1 MGDGASSLRS
11 NKCLHRTIV
20 HIYGWCHGCFS
31 PVWPSGVHGR
41 NFLLSYCRYLRHIH
55 TSLWWSVEPP
65 VEQMLAPDDEAHGS
79 PFSQRTHPPL
89 VFVVWCFH
97 HSLIDNNHSSSSII
111 HRLYRHDSTQ
121 TQQGAYQSFVNWF
134 TTPNERQQQGGGW
147 PSLFKICGS
156 STQQVTSLWFLS
168 LTRYINRIRL
178 LF

>member
-1 MGDGASSLRS
+1 
-11 NKCLHRTIV
+11 
-20 HIYGWCHGCFS
+20 
-31 PVWPSGVHGR
+31 
-41 NFLLSYCRYLRHIH
+41 
-55 TSLWWSVEPP
+55 
-65 VEQMLAPDDEAHGS
+65 MLAPDDEAHGS
-79 PFSQRTHPPL
+79 PFSQQTHPPL

-134 TTPNERQQQGGGW
+134 TTPNECQQQGGGW

-178 LF
+178 VFSRDVDKADPMLIWSVILFWFWFGHHQHHCVAQLLFVSRCLALAIQAASLY